1 MSNLLRADF
10 RRMFKSRT
18 FYIAIALMLVAG
30 IAFPLGYY
38 FDLRDYPPA
47 MSFEQYFTDYSVYAV
62 AVLAAFAALFIGTD
76 YSDGT
81 LRNKLIA
88 GNKRACVYLSN
99 LLVQIFTGLALCV
112 AYLVPFMLIALNLIG
127 DMPDDGCSYIAIS
140 LAMIVSFA
148 AVFTLV
154 AMLSSNKARSV
165 VLCFV
170 CAIAL
175 LYGGIFVSGRLHEPE
190 FYASSAYLDDDGNVV
205 EVYDEP
211 NPNYV
216 TGDLRKVLTAVND
229 VNPGGQA
236 INVFTMEKGMNAAKL
251 AAYDLAVLVL
261 VSGVGMLLFK
271 KKDLK

>member
-18 FYIAIALMLVAG
+18 FYIAVALMLLAG
-30 IAFPLGYY
+30 IAFPLVYY
-38 FDLRDYPPA
+38 YDMREYPEA
-47 MSFEQYFTDYSVYAV
+47 MSFKQYFTDYSVYAV

-99 LLVQIFTGLALCV
+99 LLVQVFGGLALCA
-112 AYLVPFMLIALNLIG
+112 AYLVPFLIIALNLIG
-127 DMPDDGCSYIAIS
+127 DMPDDGYSYIAIS

-148 AVFTLV
+148 AIFTL
-154 AMLSSNKARSV
+154 ASMLSSSKARSV
-165 VLCFV
+165 VVCFV
-170 CAIAL
+170 CAVVL

-190 FYASSAYLDDDGNVV
+190 FYSSYYTDADGNT
-205 EVYDEP
+205 EQEDTP

-216 TGDLRKVLTAVND
+216 GGNLRKVLTVVND

-236 INVFTMEKGMNAAKL
+236 IDVFTMEEGLDAAKL
-251 AAYDLAVLVL
+251 AAYDLALSVLVT
-261 VSGVGMLLFK
+261 GVGMLLFK

>member
-18 FYIAIALMLVAG
+18 FYIAVALMLVAG
-30 IAFPLGYY
+30 IAFPLVYY
-38 FDLRDYPPA
+38 FDMREYPGA
-47 MSFEQYFTDYSVYAV
+47 MSFKQYFTDYSVYAV

-99 LLVQIFTGLALCV
+99 LLVQIFTGLVLCV

-140 LAMIVSFA
+140 LAMVVSFA
-148 AVFTLV
+148 AIFTL
-154 AMLSSNKARSV
+154 ASMLSSSKARSV
-165 VLCFV
+165 VVCFV
-170 CAIAL
+170 CAVVL
-175 LYGGIFVSGRLHEPE
+175 LYGGIFVSGKLHEPE
-190 FYASSAYLDDDGNVV
+190 FYSTYYQDAEG
-205 EVYDEP
+205 EVFERQDTP

-216 TGDLRKVLTAVND
+216 GGNLRKVLTVAND

-236 INVFTMEKGMNAAKL
+236 IGVFTMEEGLDAVKL
-251 AAYDLAVLVL
+251 AGYDLAVLVL
-261 VSGVGMLLFK
+261 VTGVGMLLFK

>member
-10 RRMFKSRT
+10 RRLFKSRA
-18 FYIAIALMLVAG
+18 FYIAACLMLVAG
-30 IAFPLGYY
+30 IAFPLIYY
-38 FDLRDYPPA
+38 FDLRDYTPA

-99 LLVQIFTGLALCV
+99 LLVQVFVGLALCA
-112 AYLVPFMLIALNLIG
+112 AYLVPFLIIALNLIG
-127 DMPDDGCSYIAIS
+127 DMPDDGYAYIAIS

-148 AVFTLV
+148 AIFTL
-154 AMLSSNKARSV
+154 ASMLSSSKARSV
-165 VLCFV
+165 VVCFV
-170 CAIAL
+170 CAVVL
-175 LYGGIFVSGRLHEPE
+175 LYGGIFVSGKLHEPE
-190 FYASSAYLDDDGNVV
+190 FYSTYYTDADGNM
-205 EVYDEP
+205 EQEDTP

-216 TGDLRKVLTAVND
+216 GGNLRKVLTVVND

-236 INVFTMEKGMNAAKL
+236 IGVFTMEEGLEAVRL
-251 AAYDLAVLVL
+251 AEYDLALSVLVT
-261 VSGVGMLLFK
+261 GVGMVLFK

>member
-10 RRMFKSRT
+10 RRMFKSRS
-18 FYIAIALMLVAG
+18 FYIAACLMLVAG

-38 FDLRDYPPA
+38 FDLRDYPQA
-47 MSFEQYFTDYSVYAV
+47 MTFEQYFTDYSVYAV

-99 LLVQIFTGLALCV
+99 LLVQIFTGLALCA

-127 DMPDDGCSYIAIS
+127 DMPDDGYSYIAIS

-148 AVFTLV
+148 AIFTL
-154 AMLSSNKARSV
+154 ASMLSSSKARSV
-165 VLCFV
+165 VVCFV
-170 CAIAL
+170 CAIVL
-175 LYGGIFVSGRLHEPE
+175 LYGGIFVSGKLHEPE
-190 FYASSAYLDDDGNVV
+190 FYSTYYQDATGEILEREDT
-205 EVYDEP
+205 P

-216 TGDLRKVLTAVND
+216 GGNLRKVLTVAND

-236 INVFTMEKGMNAAKL
+236 IDVFTMEKDLDAVKL
-251 AAYDLAVLVL
+251 AGYDLAVLVL
-261 VSGVGMLLFK
+261 VTGVGMVLFK

>member
-10 RRMFKSRT
+10 RRLFKSRT
-18 FYIAIALMLVAG
+18 FYICVALMFIAG
-30 IAFPLGYY
+30 AVFPLFYY
-38 FDLRDYPPA
+38 FDMQDHPEV

-99 LLVQIFTGLALCV
+99 LLVQVLVGLILCV
-112 AYLVPFMLIALNLIG
+112 AYLVPFLIIALNLIG
-127 DMPDDGCSYIAIS
+127 DMPKDGYSYIAIS

-148 AVFTLV
+148 AIFTLA
-154 AMLSSNKARSV
+154 AMLSSSKARSV

-170 CAIAL
+170 CAVVL

-190 FYASSAYLDDDGNVV
+190 FYSTYYTDADGNM
-205 EVYDEP
+205 EQQDTP

-216 TGDLRKVLTAVND
+216 GGNLRKVLTVVND

-236 INVFTMEKGMNAAKL
+236 IGVFTMEKNLNAAKL
-251 AAYDLAVLVL
+251 AEYDLALLVL
-261 VSGVGMLLFK
+261 VTGVGMLLFK